1 MELRPLLF
9 SGAGHLGP
17 VQNPAVFVELVG
29 KHLMRLREEH
39 GS

>member
-9 SGAGHLGP
+9 S
-17 VQNPAVFVELVG
+17 QNPAVFVELVG